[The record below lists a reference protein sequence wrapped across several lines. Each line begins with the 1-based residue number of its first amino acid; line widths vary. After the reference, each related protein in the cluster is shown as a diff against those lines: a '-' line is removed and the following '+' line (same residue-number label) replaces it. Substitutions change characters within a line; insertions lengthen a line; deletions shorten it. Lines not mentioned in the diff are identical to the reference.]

1 MERLTIEQ
9 SKEYIPVK
17 ENYSDTS
24 IEAAEYFTLTPA
36 KDGWEKVTYYTAR
49 KRGIYN
55 KQGEGDQ
62 WVYVLK
68 NPSSCQDYIK

>member
-1 MERLTIEQ
+1 MERLTPQEA
-9 SKEYIPVK
+9 EGYIPLK

-24 IEAAEYFTLTPA
+24 VRAAEFFTITPA
-36 KDGWEKVTYYTAR
+36 KQGNGWEKVTYFTGR

-62 WVYVLK
+62 WVYVLRK
-68 NPSSCQDYIK
+68 